1 MQNTPRTINEIILSA
16 NEKIDL
22 RAQLKGFWRETG
34 KGLAIIIITL
44 ASSYIL
50 SANVNSNDIM
60 IVWFVALLFIFSGL
74 GLLIARN
81 FYLRNQQLN
90 SDLISLARNQV
101 KTKETMSHELLAT
114 EMKLGNRLR
123 SLEDRSVDAIVEID
137 LTPDNVRYIRV
148 NKAFTD
154 WFGYTSF
161 QLNELKVLGKANAM
175 LYDDES
181 LNTINEIM
189 RKRLEGNLDPVE
201 TRVWMIKKDGRRI
214 PIRYRSA
221 VVKMNGTYISQVFLS
236 DLTIPED
243 MGEMIRVQRQLID
256 DLCLRFVDL
265 DHERHEAEKLIK
277 TMKSLS
283 EDIKHDI

>member
-1 MQNTPRTINEIILSA
+1 MSA

-34 KGLAIIIITL
+34 KGLAIIVITL

-50 SANVNSNDIM
+50 SSNVNSNDIM
-60 IVWFVALLFIFSGL
+60 IVWFIALLFIFSGL

-90 SDLISLARNQV
+90 SDLVSLAMNQV
-101 KTKETMSHELLAT
+101 KTKETMSVELHAT
-114 EMKLGNRLR
+114 ELKLGNRLR
-123 SLEDRSVDAIVEID
+123 SLEDRSVDAIVEVD
-137 LTPDNVRYIRV
+137 LTPENVHYLRV

-154 WFGYTSF
+154 WFGFTSAD
-161 QLNELKVLGKANAM
+161 LNRIGVGEKTNAM
-175 LYDDES
+175 LYDDAS
-181 LNTINEIM
+181 LTSIRGIM
-189 RKRLEGNLDPVE
+189 EERIAGNLDPIE
-201 TRVWMIKKDGRRI
+201 TRVWMKKKDGRKV

-236 DLTIPED
+236 DLSIPED

-256 DLCLRFVDL
+256 DLCLKFVDL
-265 DHERHEAEKLIK
+265 DYERREAENLIK
-277 TMKSLS
+277 TMRSLS
-283 EDIKHDI
+283 EDIKRDI